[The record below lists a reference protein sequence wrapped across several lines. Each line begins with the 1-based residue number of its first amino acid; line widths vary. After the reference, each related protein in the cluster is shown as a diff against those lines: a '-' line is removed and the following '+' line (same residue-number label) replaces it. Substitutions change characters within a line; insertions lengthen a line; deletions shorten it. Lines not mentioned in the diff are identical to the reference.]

1 MRYEEYKIKEK
12 TDFKTNKITG
22 ELDIIKIKPHIS
34 VDLENIKKEVDNNN
48 IDVILNVK
56 NFSKTMY
63 YKMIGTSI
71 MKILKAEYSEVL
83 ENINKN
89 DK

>member
-1 MRYEEYKIKEK
+1 
-12 TDFKTNKITG
+12 
-22 ELDIIKIKPHIS
+22 
-34 VDLENIKKEVDNNN
+34 NN

-71 MKILKAEYSEVL
+71 MKILKAEYSEIL
-83 ENINKN
+83 ENVNEN

>member
-1 MRYEEYKIKEK
+1 MEAIFLFIVFWLYFLCSY
-12 TDFKTNKITG
+12 
-22 ELDIIKIKPHIS
+22 
-34 VDLENIKKEVDNNN
+34 LENIKKEVDNNN